1 MWSKKKKKILIE
13 KLDVE
18 ALGAKGKDLIPLLS
32 LLKSGIYSTKGK
44 LGIRP
49 P

>member
-1 MWSKKKKKILIE
+1 MVKKLKKKILIE

-18 ALGAKGKDLIPLLS
+18 ALGAKGKDLILLLS
-32 LLKSGIYSTKGK
+32 LLKSGIYSTKGR
-44 LGIRP
+44 LGIHP